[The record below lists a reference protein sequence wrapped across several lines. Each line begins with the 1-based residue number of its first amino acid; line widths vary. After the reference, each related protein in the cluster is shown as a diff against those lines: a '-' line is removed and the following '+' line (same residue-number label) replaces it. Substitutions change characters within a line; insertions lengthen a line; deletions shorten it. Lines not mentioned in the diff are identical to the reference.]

1 LVNNLKEQYMD
12 LQYKMELN
20 DGIARVTL
28 AGSLDATNAGNFQ
41 EELKKLIGQKISKI
55 VFMVKDLTYIA
66 SAGLRVMIF
75 AKQRIGADVQV
86 YLVGAQEA
94 VLDVVKMSGLDT
106 FMTIQKEFEG

>member
-1 LVNNLKEQYMD
+1 MD
-12 LQYKMELN
+12 LQYKMDLN
-20 DGIARVTL
+20 DGIASITL
-28 AGSLDATNAGNFQ
+28 SGSLDATNAGTFQ
-41 EELKKLIGQKISKI
+41 EELKKLIGQDVKKI
-55 VFMVKDLTYIA
+55 VFMAKDLTYIA